1 VAYDAGTAF
10 LQIEPSFVN
19 LESLLAKGAREIA
32 KNLDRSLGKQLG
44 TAMQNAG
51 RQADAETAKAGQVLG
66 KTFADNAIKR
76 VRAGLANIP
85 EGDRVLSG
93 LRKELVAISEIDVT
107 KGFNEKDFIAR
118 VERAQTALRKA
129 QQDAQG
135 VNAVGRF
142 TNAGNAAQELGAVR
156 DIVDAARKRGFAAG
170 DAFSDA
176 YLTRLKAM
184 DKALPDLLT
193 REGSTP
199 DQRQVAALKQRIQD
213 AAKLKIGDTV
223 TADNNPL
230 NLKLGVKIDGDDLK
244 REMGNLEGLL
254 DQFTERSGTIELAL
268 ATDKARQQA
277 GGFFNDIKTQEQ
289 RAAEDQAAVYL
300 KAWDD
305 AYKEQAKRDRQ
316 FREDLGR
323 AHEAAIAED
332 FKRQRKALDD
342 FNKQYDAA
350 IAEDYKR
357 QLKIR
362 NDFSNL
368 YDQAVA
374 EDYKRQRRALDDFN
388 NQYDAAVAED
398 YKRQRRAQ
406 DQFLRDHAAALAE
419 QARRDAAML
428 SNTTTGKAQQGA
440 RSAASRIV
448 DLPVQLQANNIDKEM
463 AAIRARIAALGDIQI
478 GVNVDV
484 ETFADDVERE
494 FRRLSAISRDKK
506 IDIDVRVDAASA
518 ATELGGILV
527 LLNRIDKDKATV
539 KVDTDGALAN
549 LKGLAGAL
557 SLNLSR
563 LGGIIALGASL
574 GTVIVPAAAAAAS
587 AIGAIG
593 TAALAA
599 GSGVGVMALA
609 FSGIGDAVKA
619 LGAYSDSQ
627 AKSNVALARS
637 ASAVVAANDQ
647 IKSAEMALANT
658 RRNNDN
664 AAIKSRR
671 AIRDAIVDEKDAVLD
686 VARANSDAA
695 EKTAQAQRD
704 ATQAAIDDQRARASL
719 TEAYRDARRALE
731 DLNSSLRG
739 NSLDQRQNTLDIA
752 KAKADLDK
760 LLANPR
766 ASEAERE
773 QAQITYEQRLLQMD
787 DLKRKG
793 AELADEQDK
802 QFQQGI
808 EKADKV
814 VKAKDDLA
822 AADERNKKAQRD
834 LAKAVQDQQRGQS
847 DGLKKIK
854 AAQQKIDDAR
864 AAAADQQKDAA
875 YAEFTATQSLI
886 SAKRAL
892 AAANDRSSVA
902 GGSQLDALNTAMA
915 KLSPTAQKFARYI
928 FGLKDAFFA
937 LRAAAD
943 PVLAG
948 LQRAME
954 SLIGKTSK
962 DAQRNLQPLFTFVH
976 GVAGALGDIFEKLA
990 ASLKGPAFTR
1000 FFQYIADTAVPTLFL
1015 MFDAFDN
1022 ITQGVLNLFLAFT
1035 PLTGEVSQG
1044 FLGLTESFRKWS
1056 EGLQKNKG
1064 FQDFIAYL
1072 RQSGPPVMH
1081 LIGEIVKTV
1090 GKLVVAAAPV
1100 GTVVVAI
1107 FTKLFELINKIPEKT
1122 LIAIVAGIAA
1132 AAAAIAL
1139 FAGATAIA
1147 ALEIPGLIAGAI
1159 AVVVVAFS
1167 ALVGSSDTLRGK
1179 LGVLWEAIKTGAAA
1193 AFGFLKTAI
1202 KVLRPVF
1209 DDMVEAALSFYNDGL
1224 KPAFDAVVALFS
1236 SFWQMIKP
1244 SLDNVGGFFAQL
1256 GQLAFFLYDQAILP
1270 AFKGIMAVA
1279 RELFDILKPIFEVI
1293 GTVIGAVAVIVFW
1306 LLNKVFMPVVR
1317 GIVWLLV
1324 RILAPVFKFLWF
1336 FIRPILRS
1344 IGLAVQILAA
1354 FIKIAI
1360 GIIMIALKLL
1370 GMGFKWLYDHAI
1382 KPAWDALVEHV
1393 FQPMKDWIDKHIAPT
1408 WNKAMKKLGEIWA
1421 SLKKM
1426 LGVPIKF
1433 VVETL
1438 LNDGLLKGYN
1448 WLADKFDIEPKNVK
1462 IPAPKGGWTGFA
1474 HGGAV
1479 HGPGT
1484 GTSDSIAARLSRGE
1498 HVLTD
1503 REVRA
1508 AGGHDVIYALRRAL
1522 LSGTFLPGFA
1532 RGGAVGGR
1540 GETGDGFGD
1549 WLKKTAKSIG
1559 KKASDVFD
1567 SAADFI
1573 RDPLGSITSLAKG
1586 LFDKIPGKDT
1596 WIIQKLISLPTKV
1609 LETLKDKV
1617 TGLFSGGGQ
1626 AADGTTSSG
1635 VFGTSNALGGTGGM
1649 MQVLRAVF
1657 PGLALNS
1664 GFRPGAITVTG
1675 NRSYHSLNRAVDVPP
1690 RRDVFEWLRKN
1701 YPNSREL
1708 IFSPMGSEQIKDGR
1722 SHVYSGAVK
1731 RIHYN
1736 HVHWAYENGGLLPDT
1751 RKMPGGTM
1759 QVFHGR
1765 RTPDKVL
1772 TDRQWSNMAVLA
1784 DKAKES
1790 IAGGHTD
1797 HWHFRDATLDVEQ
1810 YNQVQARRDALNRVN
1825 RSNY

>member
-1 VAYDAGTAF
+1 MAYDAGTAF
-10 LQIEPSFVN
+10 LQVEPSFVN
-19 LESLLAKGAREIA
+19 LEALLAKGAREIA
-32 KNLDRSLGKQLG
+32 KNLDKSLGKQLG

-51 RQADAETAKAGQVLG
+51 KQADAETAKAGQVFG

-93 LRKELVAISEIDVT
+93 LRQELVSISEIDVT

-118 VERAQTALRKA
+118 VERVQAALRKA

-156 DIVDAARKRGFAAG
+156 DIVDAARKRGFVAG

-199 DQRQVAALKQRIQD
+199 DQRQAAALKQRIQD

-230 NLKLGVKIDGDDLK
+230 NLKVGVKVDGADLK

-268 ATDKARQQA
+268 ATDKARKQA
-277 GGFFNDIKTQEQ
+277 GAFFDDIKTQEE
-289 RAAEDQAAVYL
+289 RSVEDQANAYL

-305 AYKEQAKRDRQ
+305 AFKEQARRDKKLRD
-316 FREDLGR
+316 DLSQ

-332 FKRQRKALDD
+332 FKWQRKALED
-342 FNKQYDAA
+342 FAKQYDQAV
-350 IAEDYKR
+350 AEDYRR

-362 NDFSNL
+362 DDFER
-368 YDQAVA
+368 DRAAAIA

-388 NQYDAAVAED
+388 NQYDQAVAED
-398 YKRQRRAQ
+398 YRRRRRAQ
-406 DQFLRDHAAALAE
+406 DQFLRDHHEALAQ
-419 QARRDAAML
+419 QAARDAALL
-428 SNTTTGKAQQGA
+428 SNTTAGKAQQGA
-440 RSAASRIV
+440 RSAATSIV
-448 DLPVQLQANNIDKEM
+448 DLPVHLQVNDIDREM
-463 AAIRARIAALGDIQI
+463 AAIRARVAAMGDLHI
-478 GVNVDV
+478 GVDVDV
-484 ETFADDVERE
+484 ETFADRVQAE
-494 FRRLSAISRDKK
+494 FRRLQQIAHDQHVDMEI
-506 IDIDVRVDAASA
+506 RVDAARA

-527 LLNRIDKDKATV
+527 LLNRIDHDRATV
-539 KVDTDGALAN
+539 TVDVDGATGGLRELAS
-549 LKGLAGAL
+549 AL
-557 SLNLSR
+557 TVNLSR
-563 LGGIIALGASL
+563 LQLMIAVGASL
-574 GTVIVPAAAAAAS
+574 GTALVPAAAAAVS

-599 GSGVGVMALA
+599 GTGVGVMALA
-609 FSGIGDAVKA
+609 FSGIGNAVKA
-619 LGAYSDSQ
+619 LGAYADSQ
-627 AKSNVALARS
+627 KKSNVSLARS
-637 ASAVVAANDQ
+637 ASAVASANDQ
-647 IKSAEMALANT
+647 IKSAEMSLANT
-658 RRNNDN
+658 RRNNAN
-664 AAIKSRR
+664 AAIKAQRS
-671 AIRDAIVDEKDAVLD
+671 IRDAISDEKTAVQD
-686 VARANSDAA
+686 TARANQDAA
-695 EKTAQAQRD
+695 DKLAQSQRD

-719 TEAYRDARRALE
+719 TEAYRAARRALE
-731 DLNSSLRG
+731 DLNSSIRG
-739 NSLDQRQNTLDIA
+739 NSLDQRQNTLDVA
-752 KAKADLDK
+752 KAKEDLDK
-760 LLANPR
+760 ILANPR
-766 ASEAERE
+766 ATDAERE
-773 QAQITYEQRLLQMD
+773 QARITYEQRLLQMD

-793 AELADEQDK
+793 GELADEQDK

-808 EKADKV
+808 DKSDQV
-814 VKAKDDLA
+814 VKAKQDIAD
-822 AADERNKKAQRD
+822 ADERNRKAQRD
-834 LAKAVQDQQRGQS
+834 LSKAVQDQQRTQS

-854 AAQQKIDDAR
+854 DAQQKVDDAR
-864 AAAADQQKDAA
+864 AAAADQQKAA
-875 YAEFTATQSLI
+875 AFAEFGATQSLI

-892 AAANDRSSVA
+892 ANANDRSSVA
-902 GGSQLDALNTAMA
+902 GGSQLDALNTAMG
-915 KLSPTAQKFARYI
+915 KLSPTAQRFARYI

-948 LQRAME
+948 LQKAME

-976 GVAGALGDIFEKLA
+976 EVAGALSQIFQKLA
-990 ASLKGPAFTR
+990 VSLKGPAFTA
-1000 FFQYIADTAVPTLFL
+1000 FFKYIGDTAVPTLLL

-1035 PLTGEVSQG
+1035 PLTGEVNKG

-1064 FQDFIAYL
+1064 FQNFIAYL
-1072 RQSGPPVMH
+1072 RASGPPVMR
-1081 LIGEIVKTV
+1081 LIGQLVKTV

-1107 FTKLFELINKIPEKT
+1107 FTKLFEWINKIPEKA
-1122 LIAIVAGIAA
+1122 LIAIVAGFAAASVVLTALAAVAGIAA
-1132 AAAAIAL
+1132 ISMEAL
-1139 FAGATAIA
+1139 V
-1147 ALEIPGLIAGAI
+1147 
-1159 AVVVVAFS
+1159 AVIVSGVVVALS

-1179 LGVLWEAIKTGAAA
+1179 LAVLWAGIKTGASA

-1202 KVLRPVF
+1202 KTLRPVF
-1209 DDMVEAALSFYNDGL
+1209 DDMLAASLSFWNDGL
-1224 KPAFDAVVALFS
+1224 MPIFNDLAAFFVSLWKS
-1236 SFWQMIKP
+1236 IKP
-1244 SLDNVGGFFAQL
+1244 SFDNIGGFFSKL

-1270 AFKGIMAVA
+1270 AFKGIMAVSKV
-1279 RELFDILKPIFEVI
+1279 LFEVLKPIFEVI
-1293 GTVIGAVAVIVFW
+1293 GVVIGTVAQIVFW
-1306 LLNKVFMPVVR
+1306 LLNKVFMPVIM

-1324 RILAPVFKFLWF
+1324 KILQPAFKFLWF
-1336 FIRPILRS
+1336 FLKPILLS
-1344 IGLAVQILAA
+1344 IGLAVQIAA
-1354 FIKIAI
+1354 AIIKVAI
-1360 GIIMIALKLL
+1360 GLILIALKALGLL
-1370 GMGFKWLYDHAI
+1370 FKWIYDHAI
-1382 KPAWDALVEHV
+1382 KPAWDAIVKNV
-1393 FQPMKDWIDKHIAPT
+1393 FQPMGDWIEKNIGPKWDKAV
-1408 WNKAMKKLGEIWA
+1408 KKLGSIWA
-1421 SLKKM
+1421 GLKKL

-1433 VVETL
+1433 IVETL

-1448 WLADKFDIEPKNVK
+1448 WLADKFNIEPKNVK

-1479 HGPGT
+1479 YGPGT
-1484 GTSDSIAARLSRGE
+1484 GTSDSVPARLSRGE

-1508 AGGHDVIYALRRAL
+1508 AGGHEVIYALRRAML
-1522 LSGTFLPGFA
+1522 DGTLLPGFA
-1532 RGGAVGGR
+1532 HGGAVGGR

-1549 WLKKTAKSIG
+1549 WLKKTAKNIG

-1573 RDPLGSITSLAKG
+1573 RDPLGSISALAKG

-1596 WIIQKLISLPTKV
+1596 WFIQKLITLPAKA

-1617 TGLFSGGGQ
+1617 TGLFSGGS

-1635 VFGTSNALGGTGGM
+1635 VFGSNNALGGTGGM
-1649 MQVLRAVF
+1649 MQILRAVF
-1657 PGLALNS
+1657 PGLPLNS

-1675 NRSYHSLNRAVDVPP
+1675 NRSYHALNRAVDVPP
-1690 RRDVFEWLRKN
+1690 RREVFEWLRKN

-1708 IFSPMGSEQIKDGR
+1708 IFSPMGAEQIKDGK

-1736 HVHWAYENGGLLPDT
+1736 HVHWAYDKGGLLPDT
-1751 RKMPGGTM
+1751 RKMPGGVM

-1772 TDRQWSNMAVLA
+1772 TDGQWNNMAVLA
-1784 DKAKES
+1784 ERAKES
-1790 IAGGHTD
+1790 VAGGHTD
-1797 HWHFRDATLDVEQ
+1797 HWHFRDATLDVDQ
-1810 YNQVQARRDALNRVN
+1810 YNQIQARRDALNRVN
-1825 RSNY
+1825 RRNY

>member
-32 KNLDRSLGKQLG
+32 KNLDKSLGKQLG

-51 RQADAETAKAGQVLG
+51 KQADAETAKAGQVLG

-76 VRAGLANIP
+76 VRSGLANIP

-118 VERAQTALRKA
+118 VERVQTALRKA

-176 YLTRLKAM
+176 YLTRLRAM

-193 REGSTP
+193 RQDSSP
-199 DQRQVAALKQRIQD
+199 DQRQVAALKQRVQD

-230 NLKLGVKIDGDDLK
+230 NLKLGVKVSGEDLK
-244 REMGNLEGLL
+244 REMSNLEGLL
-254 DQFTERSGTIELAL
+254 DQFTERAGTIELVL
-268 ATDKARQQA
+268 ATDKARKQA
-277 GGFFNDIKTQEQ
+277 GDFFDDVKTQEDRANEQ
-289 RAAEDQAAVYL
+289 AAKDQLEAARRAAAEQQKINEQNAQLRLKQVRRELEERARELKQAREQEARDQQRAYQDALRAAEKADAELQRAREKAAAERKRARE
-300 KAWDD
+300 KA
-305 AYKEQAKRDRQ
+305 AA
-316 FREDLGR
+316 
-323 AHEAAIAED
+323 EAAAE
-332 FKRQRKALDD
+332 A
-342 FNKQYDAA
+342 
-350 IAEDYKR
+350 
-357 QLKIR
+357 
-362 NDFSNL
+362 
-368 YDQAVA
+368 
-374 EDYKRQRRALDDFN
+374 RRAFG
-388 NQYDAAVAED
+388 QTSAGEAAQKVAG
-398 YKRQRRAQ
+398 
-406 DQFLRDHAAALAE
+406 AA
-419 QARRDAAML
+419 D
-428 SNTTTGKAQQGA
+428 
-440 RSAASRIV
+440 RIV
-448 DLPVQLQANNIDKEM
+448 NLPVHLQASDLDREM
-463 AAIRARIAALGDIQI
+463 AAIRARLKAMGDVQI
-478 GVNVDV
+478 GVDVDA
-484 ETFADDVERE
+484 ETFANNVERE

-506 IDIDVRVDAASA
+506 IDIDVRVDAARA

-527 LLNRIDKDKATV
+527 LLHRIDKDKATV
-539 KVDTDGALAN
+539 KVDTGGAFAN
-549 LKGLAGAL
+549 LQGLAEAL

-563 LGGIIALGASL
+563 LGGIIAIGASL
-574 GTVIVPAAAAAAS
+574 GTAIVPAAAAAAS

-599 GSGVGVMALA
+599 GTGVGVMALA

-627 AKSNVALARS
+627 KKSNVALARS
-637 ASAVVAANDQ
+637 ANAVAAANDQ

-658 RRNNDN
+658 RRNNAN
-664 AAIKSRR
+664 AAIKAQR
-671 AIRDAIVDEKDAVLD
+671 AVRDAI
-686 VARANSDAA
+686 SD
-695 EKTAQAQRD
+695 EKTAVQDAARSNQDAADKLAQSQRD
-704 ATQAAIDDQRARASL
+704 ATQAAIDDLRARGSL

-731 DLNSSLRG
+731 DLNSSIRG
-739 NSLDQRQNTLDIA
+739 NSLDQRQNTLDVA
-752 KAKADLDK
+752 KAKEDLDK
-760 LLANPR
+760 ILVNPR
-766 ASEAERE
+766 ATEAERE
-773 QAQITYEQRLLQMD
+773 QARITYEQRLLQMD

-793 AELADEQDK
+793 GDLADEQDK

-808 EKADKV
+808 DKSDQV
-814 VKAKDDLA
+814 VKAKQAIAD
-822 AADERNKKAQRD
+822 ADERNKKAQRD
-834 LAKAVQDQQRGQS
+834 LAKAVQDQQQIHS
-847 DGLKKIK
+847 DGLKKIRD
-854 AAQQKIDDAR
+854 AQEKIDSAR

-875 YAEFTATQSLI
+875 FAEFNATQSLI

-892 AAANDRSSVA
+892 ANANDRSSVA

-943 PVLAG
+943 PVLAA

-976 GVAGALGDIFEKLA
+976 GVAGALGAIFEKLA
-990 ASLKGPAFTR
+990 VSLKGPTFTR
-1000 FFQYIADTAVPTLFL
+1000 FFKYIADTAVPTLLL

-1035 PLTGEVSQG
+1035 PLTGEVNQG

-1072 RQSGPPVMH
+1072 RASGPPVMH

-1107 FTKLFELINKIPEKT
+1107 FTKLFEMINKIPEKT

-1179 LGVLWEAIKTGAAA
+1179 LSVLWEAIKTGAVA
-1193 AFGFLKTAI
+1193 AFGFLKAAI
-1202 KVLRPVF
+1202 KALRPVF

-1224 KPAFDAVVALFS
+1224 KPAFDAVAALFV
-1236 SFWQMIKP
+1236 
-1244 SLDNVGGFFAQL
+1244 SLWKQIQPALGNIGGFFIKL

-1270 AFKGIMAVA
+1270 AFKGIMAVTKV
-1279 RELFDILKPIFEVI
+1279 LFEILKPIFEVI
-1293 GTVIGAVAVIVFW
+1293 GTVIGAVAAIVFW
-1306 LLNKVFMPVVR
+1306 LLNKVFMPVIM

-1324 RILAPVFKFLWF
+1324 KILQPAFKILWF
-1336 FIRPILRS
+1336 FIKPILRS
-1344 IGLAVQILAA
+1344 IGLAVQIAA
-1354 FIKIAI
+1354 AIIKVAI

-1370 GMGFKWLYDHAI
+1370 GMGFKWLYDTQI
-1382 KPAWDALVEHV
+1382 KPAWDTLVKNV
-1393 FQPMKDWIDKHIAPT
+1393 FRPMSDWIDKNIRPS
-1408 WNKAMKKLGEIWA
+1408 WDKAMKKLGGIW
-1421 SLKKM
+1421 SGLKKM

-1503 REVRA
+1503 REVQA

-1675 NRSYHSLNRAVDVPP
+1675 NRSYHALNRAVDVPP

-1708 IFSPMGSEQIKDGR
+1708 IFSPMGSEQIKDGK

-1784 DKAKES
+1784 GKAKES